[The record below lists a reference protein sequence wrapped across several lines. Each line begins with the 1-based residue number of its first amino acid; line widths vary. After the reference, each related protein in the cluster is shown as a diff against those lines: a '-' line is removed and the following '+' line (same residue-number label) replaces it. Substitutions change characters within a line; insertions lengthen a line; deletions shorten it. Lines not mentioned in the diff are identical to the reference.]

1 MGGTE
6 LNPAPHLLT
15 WCSCLV
21 FHRSRCWPAHPAGS
35 VTGRTTPDTERRLR
49 RRVVGSG
56 ARRCGIHPA
65 RSTIDAY
72 VAHRRDC
79 EPREGAAMTATR
91 TPVNPWSRSLG
102 YGFNQAELVESASRL
117 LVLSGQ

>member
-72 VAHRRDC
+72 VATVGPRAERGNRDDRY
-79 EPREGAAMTATR
+79 PYTR
-91 TPVNPWSRSLG
+91 QPVVVV
-102 YGFNQAELVESASRL
+102 ARL
-117 LVLSGQ
+117 RV